1 MLSGTPPSAATDLGG
16 ADPPSSRQSRPSDR
30 HRPLNEGLAGPLD
43 AYLAYLDL
51 ERGLSANTLDAYR
64 RDLEDC
70 SRHLQRAG
78 ARDWSAVTS
87 AQVTDWIYGLDSK
100 RYAASSVARKLT
112 SVRGLARYLV
122 RERIRPDDLTELIS
136 GPKARRRVPETLTL
150 KEVDRLLDA
159 PRPVDAY
166 GVRGRALLELLY
178 SSGLRVSEIGSLTLQ
193 EVDLK
198 RGLVRVMGKGSKER
212 IVPVGRK
219 AVEAIEAYL
228 VSARPFF
235 VKAKTGSHL
244 FLSERGRPLSRKT
257 IWVMLKGYA
266 LDAGIKKNVKPHLLR
281 HSFATHLLSGGA
293 DLRSIQ
299 EMLGHADIATTQIY
313 TAVES
318 GRLLDQ
324 HERYHPRGR
333 RSKKVE
339 VRRKKF

>member
-1 MLSGTPPSAATDLGG
+1 M
-16 ADPPSSRQSRPSDR
+16 
-30 HRPLNEGLAGPLD
+30 AGPLE

-51 ERGLSANTLDAYR
+51 ERGLSPNTLDAYR

-78 ARDWSAVTS
+78 AKDWRAVTP
-87 AQVTDWIYGLDSK
+87 ARVTDWIYGLDSE

-122 RERIRPDDLTELIS
+122 REQIRPDDFTELVS
-136 GPKARRRVPETLTL
+136 GPKARRRIPETLTL
-150 KEVDRLLDA
+150 EEVDRLLDA
-159 PRPVDAY
+159 PRLVNAY

-178 SSGLRVSEIGSLTLQ
+178 SSGLRVSEIVSLTLQ
-193 EVDLK
+193 QVDLK

-228 VSARPFF
+228 VSARPVF

-244 FLSERGRPLSRKT
+244 FLSERGRSLSRKT
-257 IWVMLKGYA
+257 VWVMLKGYA
-266 LDAGIKKNVKPHLLR
+266 LDAGIEKNVKPHLLR

-293 DLRSIQ
+293 DLRAIQ
-299 EMLGHADIATTQIY
+299 EMLGHADISTTQIY

-324 HERYHPRGR
+324 HEKFHPRGKK
-333 RSKKVE
+333 SKKAVGGRQKLPNE
-339 VRRKKF
+339 D

>member
-1 MLSGTPPSAATDLGG
+1 MSGTPPFAVTDLGG
-16 ADPPSSRQSRPSDR
+16 AEPSSSKQSRPSDR
-30 HRPLNEGLAGPLD
+30 HRPLKEGLAGRLD

-78 ARDWSAVTS
+78 ARDWSTVTS
-87 AQVTDWIYGLDSK
+87 AQVTDWIYGLDSE

-122 RERIRPDDLTELIS
+122 REQIRPDDLTELIS
-136 GPKARRRVPETLTL
+136 GPKARRRIPETLTL

-178 SSGLRVSEIGSLTLQ
+178 SSGLRVSEIVSLTLQ

-228 VSARPFF
+228 VSARPVF
-235 VKAKTGSHL
+235 VKAKTGSCL

-257 IWVMLKGYA
+257 VWVMLKGYA

-318 GRLLDQ
+318 SRLLDQ

-339 VRRKKF
+339 ERRKKS